1 MFKGL
6 QRPSKASAKFLNI
19 GITRDLPIFAISVVT
34 RGSIPVKL
42 GGVCGPLPK
51 TLTLFM
57 SKIFDLPLLPYP
69 IYARPGQT
77 FHTLFMAVT
86 ADTVAMV
93 LPIMMKK

>member
-42 GGVCGPLPK
+42 GGGVRPA
-51 TLTLFM
+51 
-57 SKIFDLPLLPYP
+57 SQNPYP
-69 IYARPGQT
+69 IYEQNLRFTPTTLPHLCQT
-77 FHTLFMAVT
+77 WPNIPY
-86 ADTVAMV
+86 
-93 LPIMMKK
+93 PIYGCYG